1 MSFTATAS
9 VSTDVL
15 EISYETAG
23 PADGPAAV
31 LLHGF
36 PYDVRCF
43 DGAAARLAAEGVR
56 VIAPYLRGFG
66 ATKFLDAGTLRS
78 GQQAALGRDLLD
90 LLDALGIDRAVVGG
104 FDWGGRAACIAA
116 AVAPKRIAG
125 LVTVG
130 GYNIQD
136 IAHANQP
143 SSPKFESA
151 AWYTHYFMTERGRL
165 GLELNRDELCELLW
179 TQWSPTWKDIPS
191 AFPKSAPSLANP
203 DFVDVVIHSY
213 RHRRQA
219 AEGDPRYAELEAILA
234 KRPPIPVPTISLDA
248 LADGLGADDSEDDR
262 DMFTGTFEIRRLE
275 GVGHNPPQ
283 ERPEAFSDA
292 VLALLK

>member
-1 MSFTATAS
+1 MGFTTKGS

-15 EISYETAG
+15 EIGYEAAG
-23 PADGPAAV
+23 PADGPVAV

-43 DGAAARLAAEGVR
+43 DGVAARLAAQGVR

-66 ATKFLDAGTLRS
+66 ATRFHDAATPRS
-78 GQQAALGRDLLD
+78 GQQAALGRDLID
-90 LLDALGIDRAVVGG
+90 LLDALGIERAIVGG

-116 AVAPKRIAG
+116 AVAPDRIAG

-136 IAHANQP
+136 IAHSNHP
-143 SSPKFESA
+143 GSPQTESA
-151 AWYTHYFMTERGRL
+151 VWYTHYFMTERGRL
-165 GLELNRDELCELLW
+165 GLELNRDELCKLLW
-179 TQWSPTWKDIPS
+179 TQWSPTWADIPS
-191 AFPKSAPSLANP
+191 AFPQTAPSFANP

-219 AEGDPRYAELEAILA
+219 AEGDPRYAELESTLA
-234 KRPPIPVPTISLDA
+234 KRPSIQVPTISLDA

-262 DMFTGTFEIRRLE
+262 DLFTGLFEIRRLE

-283 ERPEAFSDA
+283 ERPDAFSDA